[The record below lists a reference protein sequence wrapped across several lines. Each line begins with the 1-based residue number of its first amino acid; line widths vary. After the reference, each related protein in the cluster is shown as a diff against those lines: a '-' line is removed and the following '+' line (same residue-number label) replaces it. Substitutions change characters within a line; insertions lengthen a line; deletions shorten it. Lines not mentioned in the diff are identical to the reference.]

1 MTKAEFLAAVE
12 GCLRGLSQSDIQKS
26 LEYYSEMIDDR
37 MEEGMSEADAV
48 AAMGPIPEIV
58 NQILMDLPLPKLV
71 RARTRPSRT
80 VRMWEILLLVLGSP
94 VWLPLLLV
102 PVVVAF
108 CVYITFFAV
117 ILSLYVTV
125 AAVGLGGL
133 LGGIGGALI
142 FAFTGQG
149 VQAVLILGAG
159 LFCFGVA
166 LLLLFPCGWITRGI
180 VGLSKLFVRG
190 IKRLFVRK
198 EKTR

>member
-94 VWLPLLLV
+94 VWLPS
-102 PVVVAF
+102 
-108 CVYITFFAV
+108 ISTFPSYLQRNPRVSIWTGKCMWRRSNPLRTSAK
-117 ILSLYVTV
+117 IMLS
-125 AAVGLGGL
+125 
-133 LGGIGGALI
+133 
-142 FAFTGQG
+142 
-149 VQAVLILGAG
+149 
-159 LFCFGVA
+159 
-166 LLLLFPCGWITRGI
+166 
-180 VGLSKLFVRG
+180 
-190 IKRLFVRK
+190 
-198 EKTR
+198 